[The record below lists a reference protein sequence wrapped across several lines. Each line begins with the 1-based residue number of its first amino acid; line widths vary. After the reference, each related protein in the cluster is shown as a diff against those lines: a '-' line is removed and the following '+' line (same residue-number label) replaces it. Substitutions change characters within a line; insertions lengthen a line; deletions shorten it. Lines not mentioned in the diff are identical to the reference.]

1 MVEDKAI
8 QGTLKARHELLRAV
22 REYFYGLGY
31 IEVETANL
39 MRTAPP
45 DPQIDPLTVFI
56 GKEGPWHLHTSPEM
70 GMKKLLAAGC
80 EKIFQVCKV
89 YRVEE
94 VDEVHSIEFTMLEWY
109 RKGGYRDMMQEVEEL
124 VMFVAGRLL
133 DSGQTRFAGPFAVY
147 DLEALF
153 IEKTGVDPFVLD
165 RDGLFRTL
173 QKNGFAGIDGR
184 DDWNSL
190 FFKLFIQDIE
200 PAMKSDAPYF
210 ITDWPRSISTM
221 ARQKKDNPMKV
232 ERFELYINGL
242 EIANGYT
249 ELLDSQEQRTRFLAD
264 NQERARLGKD
274 PFPIDEEFVDSLESL
289 DGLYTGVSV
298 GVDRLLMALLGKTR
312 IDDVMVNR
320 FRV

>member
-1 MVEDKAI
+1 MQDI
-8 QGTLKARHELLRAV
+8 LKMRHELLKAV

-45 DPQIDPLTVFI
+45 DPQIDPLTVFVE
-56 GKEGPWHLHTSPEM
+56 KSGPWYLHTSPEM
-70 GMKKLLAAGC
+70 GMKKLLATGS
-80 EKIFQVCKV
+80 KRIFQICKV

-94 VDEVHSIEFTMLEWY
+94 FDEIHSTEFTMLEWY
-109 RKGGYRDMMQEVEEL
+109 RKGDYRDTMQETEAL
-124 VMFVAGRLL
+124 VLSVADRLL
-133 DSGQTRFAGPFAVY
+133 HDRQARLQDPFAAY
-147 DLEALF
+147 DLGSLF
-153 IEKTGVDPFVLD
+153 IEKTGIDPFALD
-165 RDGLFRTL
+165 RNGFFQTL
-173 QKNGFAGIDGR
+173 LKKGFAGIDDR

-200 PAMKSDAPYF
+200 PTMNSGVPYF
-210 ITDWPRSISTM
+210 IIDWPRSISTM
-221 ARQKKDNPMKV
+221 AKRKKDDPMKV

-249 ELLDSQEQRTRFLAD
+249 ELLDSEEQRARFLAD
-264 NQERARLGKD
+264 NQERVRLGKAT
-274 PFPIDEEFVDSLESL
+274 FPVDEEFVDSLGSL